1 MRSIFLTVLAV
12 STALVCA
19 VRKPAAPLPRHRC
32 TRRAVANA
40 AALSVLTRGT
50 RAFADET
57 FTAAPAVGAPLDWTA
72 FWRGSATTAPKQT
85 NLPISAVA
93 DILRKDLGDNKYIL
107 TGQLT
112 PSIFADDCEF
122 TDPNNSVRG
131 LSKYQQALS
140 LLFDPSESSLELKD
154 LRVADGHIEADYTA
168 SGVLKLPWRPKI
180 SGWAGHVVYSLNADG
195 LIASQVDVWNITRVD
210 AIRQTFTPP
219 PASAAECDD
228 ACQARIAERRAIY
241 MQSRTTTSRQEMFDL
256 SRQRAALY
264 NTTYRGASCVPGL
277 PCS

>member
-1 MRSIFLTVLAV
+1 MRSISSRSSPSPPPWCGRSESLQHHRA
-12 STALVCA
+12 TAA
-19 VRKPAAPLPRHRC
+19 RAAPSQRC
-32 TRRAVANA
+32 GAERVDTRQSSVRDNTFAPHSA
-40 AALSVLTRGT
+40 AR
-50 RAFADET
+50 
-57 FTAAPAVGAPLDWTA
+57 PLDWTA

-112 PSIFADDCEF
+112 PSIFSDDCEF

-154 LRVADGHIEADYTA
+154 LRVTDGHIEADYTA
-168 SGVLKLPWRPKI
+168 SGVLKLPWRPRI

-219 PASAAECDD
+219 PASAAECDE

-241 MQSRTTTSRQEMFDL
+241 MQSRTTTSRQDMFDL

-277 PCS
+277 PCL

>member
-19 VRKPAAPLPRHRC
+19 VRKPAVPPPRHRC

-72 FWRGSATTAPKQT
+72 FWRGSTTSAPKQT
-85 NLPISAVA
+85 NLPISTVA

-112 PSIFADDCEF
+112 PSIFSDDCSF

-168 SGVLKLPWRPKI
+168 SGTLKLPWRPKI

-241 MQSRTTTSRQEMFDL
+241 LQSRTTTSRQDMFDL

-264 NTTYRGASCVPGL
+264 NTTYRGASCVPGV
-277 PCS
+277 PCL

>member
-1 MRSIFLTVLAV
+1 MRPSALLAVLAL
-12 STALVCA
+12 STVCA
-19 VRKPAAPLPRHRC
+19 IRKPAAPPRHRC
-32 TRRAVANA
+32 SRRAVAHA
-40 AALSVLTRGT
+40 AALSVLARGT
-50 RAFADET
+50 STPADET

-72 FWRGSATTAPKQT
+72 FWRGSATSAPKQT
-85 NLPISAVA
+85 NLPVSAIA

-112 PSIFADDCEF
+112 PSIFSDDCEF

-241 MQSRTTTSRQEMFDL
+241 LQSRTTTSRQEMFDL

-277 PCS
+277 PCL